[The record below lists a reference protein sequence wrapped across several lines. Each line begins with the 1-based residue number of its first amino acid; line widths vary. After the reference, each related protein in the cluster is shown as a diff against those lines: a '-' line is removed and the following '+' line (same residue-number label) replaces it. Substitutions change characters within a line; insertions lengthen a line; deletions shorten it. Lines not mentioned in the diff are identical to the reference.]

1 MRWFGLILSVSLLV
15 SCTTSTDPS
24 DLNATCDDTTIIDAT
39 GTEIDASN
47 YDGLITITQYGHGV
61 GPLWGTYSVEATF
74 LDRDYGRSVSAG
86 GLMVGNYQIA
96 PKQTESGDVI
106 YALTEP
112 YDGTPQD
119 VTVPIEIGGDPVT
132 GFRNVRTTM
141 YVPPQ
146 FTVEIAGYEHGT
158 GHRDTISLS
167 SDLTLEWDAGSMT
180 DAKVTVTLA
189 YQPDE
194 PNAERKTWSYTY
206 ENTGECTIPR
216 SALQQ
221 LAPPG
226 ATFNLW
232 LRRTYTRCV
241 AAGSKRILITSK
253 AAMYSWVRSVE

>member
-1 MRWFGLILSVSLLV
+1 MRWFALILSVSLLV
-15 SCTTSTDPS
+15 SCTTSSDPGGPTAS
-24 DLNATCDDTTIIDAT
+24 CDDPTIIDAT
-39 GTEIDASN
+39 GTEVDASG
-47 YDGLITITQYGHGV
+47 YDGLITISQYGHGV
-61 GPLWGTYSVEATF
+61 GPLWGTFSVDASF
-74 LDRDYGRSVSAG
+74 LDPDYGRSVSAG
-86 GLMVGNYQIA
+86 GLTVGDYQIA
-96 PKQTESGDVI
+96 PKRTGSGDVM

-112 YDGTPQD
+112 YNGTPQD
-119 VTVPIEIGGDPVT
+119 VMVPIEIGGDPVT
-132 GFRNVRTTM
+132 GFPNVQTTM
-141 YVPPQ
+141 YIPPQ
-146 FTVEIAGYEHGT
+146 FTVEIEGYEHGT

-167 SDLTLEWDAGSMT
+167 ADLTLEWDAGSMT
-180 DAKVTVTLA
+180 DAKVTVTLV
-189 YQPDE
+189 YQPVE

-241 AAGSKRILITSK
+241 AVGSKRFLITSK